1 MKKLFVISACLFG
14 LFSCQR
20 MEEVLES
27 HVVEFEVI
35 DEHADQTRAY
45 HDFEENKAIWENGDL
60 IGCFAGMN
68 VNLAFT
74 NSEEDPKTFTGSV
87 LGEPDLY
94 NFYFPFNS
102 SATAEGT
109 IVTSVL
115 PVEQLL
121 ETGQY
126 GTPPPMT
133 AQSDDPSNKGVA
145 FHNACGLIRFGVR
158 SNNSRT
164 LVKAVFEGNNGESVT
179 GKYTM
184 DMASEK
190 PEAKITANAGTV
202 IEMKGNVEMD
212 GGKLYPFIVALPPT
226 NFEKGFTITLTD
238 ANGCEMTKTFTK
250 ALNLTRNLAVN
261 VEEELYFD
269 IEPSESVTE
278 LKMTSLKASGINFTI
293 DEENLTATASKT
305 GYTNPTALSMAMT
318 YTATVDG
325 ETVVPVISLSKK
337 AIEDKDD
344 NDQLV
349 YATESTIISNAS
361 NFVANLTMPH
371 EITLSYGDISKTY
384 AVKLSQLTDTGLPV
398 VYINTS
404 TGKDVPVNDKDTW
417 IENSEIYIDADGR
430 STFNGIALED
440 MAANVCSVKG
450 RGNTTWN
457 WVKDTESLYENG
469 AKRPYAIKLN
479 QKSAVLGMAKHKRW
493 VLLNNFADKALIRN
507 YFAFML
513 ANAFADA
520 EGGSGEWHPTGQPVE
535 VVVNGIHRGNYL
547 LCEQIKL
554 DAKRVK
560 GTEYDKDITI
570 TTGEEI
576 SYLLEGDR
584 NWGHTETGDPTET
597 LYWESYRDST
607 NWKQS
612 SNGSYIYG
620 TNYTN
625 GSYSDGTKT
634 YKFRWGLKSPDD
646 GDLGSAA
653 AGKATVPYTFIN
665 KQVTK
670 VEQFLFTNT
679 FTTKTLDDISEYIN
693 LDSFIEYWLTYELTL
708 NHEPNNPGSC
718 YMHYYD
724 GDGKLYMGPVWDFDF
739 GTYSLSFND
748 GGLYGNKYKHFL
760 IANSLWYCRLLQNTN
775 VQNYISERWP
785 VYKAAAEATIAK
797 ISSIKQYQTTS
808 SKYNFKSES
817 SYGLWNIDKDPNS
830 ENSTKYSTAV
840 DNISSALTSRV
851 EQLDELINNKRYY

>member
-45 HDFEENKAIWENGDL
+45 HDFEENKAIWENGDQ

-74 NSEEDPKTFTGSV
+74 NSKEDPKTFTGSV

-115 PVEQLL
+115 PVEQRL

-226 NFEKGFTITLTD
+226 NFEKGFTITLSD

-293 DEENLTATASKT
+293 DEENLTATASKA

-344 NDQLV
+344 NDQLI

-440 MAANVCSVKG
+440 MVANVCSVKG
-450 RGNTTWN
+450 RGNTTWG

-493 VLLNNFADKALIRN
+493 VLLNNYADKSLLRN
-507 YFAFML
+507 YMAFMI
-513 ANAFADA
+513 ANSLADA
-520 EGGSGEWHPTGQPVE
+520 SGGSGEWHPTGQPVE
-535 VVVNGIHRGNYL
+535 VVMNGIHRGNYL
-547 LCEQIKL
+547 LCEQIKI
-554 DAKRVK
+554 DSKRVK
-560 GTEYDKDITI
+560 GTEYGDAAITD
-570 TTGEEI
+570 GSEI

-584 NWGHTETGDPTET
+584 NWGTDPTET
-597 LYWESYRDST
+597 LYWESYRQQTS
-607 NWKQS
+607 WKQS
-612 SNGSYIYG
+612 SAGTYIYA

-625 GSYSDGTKT
+625 GSYSDYTRT

-646 GDLGSAA
+646 GDLGSYAE
-653 AGKATVPYTFIN
+653 GGRSTVAYEFIN
-665 KQVTK
+665 GKVTE
-670 VEQFLFTNT
+670 VEKFLFTSS
-679 FTTKTLDDISEYIN
+679 FTSKTLDEIRAYIN
-693 LDSFIEYWLTYELTL
+693 LDSFIEYWLTFELTM

-718 YMHYYD
+718 YMHYYN
-724 GDGKLYMGPVWDFDF
+724 GDGKLYMGPVWDFDY
-739 GTYSLSFND
+739 GTYLTSAQFND
-748 GGLYGNKYKHFL
+748 EGLYKNKETHFL
-760 IANSLWYCRLLQNTN
+760 IANSLWYCRLLQNSN

-785 VYKAAAEATIAK
+785 IYKAAAEAAIAK
-797 ISSIKQYQTTS
+797 ISDIKTYQTAS
-808 SKYNFKSES
+808 SKYNFKIES
-817 SYGLWNIDKDPNS
+817 NYGLWNMEKDPNLEKS
-830 ENSTKYSTAV
+830 MSYSDAV
-840 DNISSALTSRV
+840 DRISTNLTDRV
-851 EQLDELINNKRYY
+851 TQLNTLITNKRYY

>member
-45 HDFEENKAIWENGDL
+45 HDFEENKAIWENGDQ

-87 LGEPDLY
+87 LGEPELY
-94 NFYFPFNS
+94 SFYFPFNS

-115 PVEQLL
+115 PVEQRL

-293 DEENLTATASKT
+293 DEENLTATASKA

-318 YTATVDG
+318 YTATV
-325 ETVVPVISLSKK
+325 
-337 AIEDKDD
+337 
-344 NDQLV
+344 
-349 YATESTIISNAS
+349 
-361 NFVANLTMPH
+361 
-371 EITLSYGDISKTY
+371 
-384 AVKLSQLTDTGLPV
+384 
-398 VYINTS
+398 
-404 TGKDVPVNDKDTW
+404 
-417 IENSEIYIDADGR
+417 
-430 STFNGIALED
+430 
-440 MAANVCSVKG
+440 
-450 RGNTTWN
+450 
-457 WVKDTESLYENG
+457 
-469 AKRPYAIKLN
+469 
-479 QKSAVLGMAKHKRW
+479 
-493 VLLNNFADKALIRN
+493 
-507 YFAFML
+507 
-513 ANAFADA
+513 
-520 EGGSGEWHPTGQPVE
+520 
-535 VVVNGIHRGNYL
+535 
-547 LCEQIKL
+547 
-554 DAKRVK
+554 
-560 GTEYDKDITI
+560 
-570 TTGEEI
+570 
-576 SYLLEGDR
+576 
-584 NWGHTETGDPTET
+584 
-597 LYWESYRDST
+597 
-607 NWKQS
+607 
-612 SNGSYIYG
+612 
-620 TNYTN
+620 
-625 GSYSDGTKT
+625 
-634 YKFRWGLKSPDD
+634 
-646 GDLGSAA
+646 
-653 AGKATVPYTFIN
+653 
-665 KQVTK
+665 
-670 VEQFLFTNT
+670 
-679 FTTKTLDDISEYIN
+679 
-693 LDSFIEYWLTYELTL
+693 
-708 NHEPNNPGSC
+708 
-718 YMHYYD
+718 
-724 GDGKLYMGPVWDFDF
+724 
-739 GTYSLSFND
+739 
-748 GGLYGNKYKHFL
+748 
-760 IANSLWYCRLLQNTN
+760 
-775 VQNYISERWP
+775 
-785 VYKAAAEATIAK
+785 
-797 ISSIKQYQTTS
+797 
-808 SKYNFKSES
+808 
-817 SYGLWNIDKDPNS
+817 
-830 ENSTKYSTAV
+830 
-840 DNISSALTSRV
+840 
-851 EQLDELINNKRYY
+851 